1 MSTEKTYNGWT
12 NYATWRVNLEVVDDY
27 LNSIVS
33 DAHHGYVERYASVY
47 ELAEHIKTYVDDVL
61 TDWESVSDS
70 LALDYARVFVL
81 DVNWYEIASHWTDEL
96 IEQWEDEE
104 HDIFISSQR
113 EADELGLQ
121 VIIPEF
127 GCNVIVSRA

>member
-1 MSTEKTYNGWT
+1 MSTNETYNGRT

-61 TDWESVSDS
+61 TDWESAPDS
-70 LALDYARVFVL
+70 LALDYARAFVS

-96 IEQWEDEE
+96 IEQEEEEEEEEDTEE
-104 HDIFISSQR
+104 V
-113 EADELGLQ
+113 A
-121 VIIPEF
+121 
-127 GCNVIVSRA
+127 